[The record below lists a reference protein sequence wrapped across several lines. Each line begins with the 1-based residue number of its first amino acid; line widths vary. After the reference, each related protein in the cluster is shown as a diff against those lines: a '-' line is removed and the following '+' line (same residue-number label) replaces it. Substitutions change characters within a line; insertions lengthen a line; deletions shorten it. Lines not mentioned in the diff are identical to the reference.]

1 MKFTL
6 IYPNQLFHNHPALRK
21 NQQIVLVEDPLFF
34 RDIQYPLKFHKKKIV
49 LHLASIES
57 FKKELSDRG

>member
-21 NQQIVLVEDPLFF
+21 HQQVVIVEDPLFF
-34 RDIQYPLKFHKKKIV
+34 GDIQYPLKFHKKKNSPP
-49 LHLASIES
+49 LG
-57 FKKELSDRG
+57 FD